1 MAHALDIGAIS
12 FDAVKMI
19 VLAKL
24 EHRPPRLDLSLY
36 PYLPRA
42 DVRATDTR
50 SYLGLLDLAGAA

>member
-1 MAHALDIGAIS
+1 
-12 FDAVKMI
+12 MI

-42 DVRATDTR
+42 DVRATNTS
-50 SYLGLLDLAGAA
+50 SYLDLLSLAGAA